1 MSGHVGLREEA
12 RLGRLLARRIARL
25 FAQPGRDVG
34 LRPAVASPASKDAG

>member
-25 FAQPGRDVG
+25 FPQAERSGERRTSLTRG
-34 LRPAVASPASKDAG
+34 AGSAR